1 MTRLPVPEWIRRKRD
16 GGALSADDLRALITG
31 YVDGSVPDYQMS
43 AMAMAIFFRGMS
55 PEETTSLTLAM
66 RDSGETIAR
75 GSYGGAA
82 IDKHSTGGV
91 GDKVSIALAPLVAC
105 LGVKVPMICGRGLGH
120 TGGTVDKMESIAGF
134 RARLGRDELRAIV
147 EREGAVIGGQSE
159 SLAPADRSL
168 YALRDVTGTVESI
181 PLITASI
188 LSKKLAEGLDGLV
201 IDVKCGRGAFMKTES
216 DARALADSLTSVGR
230 ASGVPVTAML
240 TRMDAPLGRTI
251 GNALEV
257 REAIEILDGRG
268 DAELVAVTRALAVE
282 MSRLARIDDAGP
294 AIDRL
299 LASGEAREK
308 LARIVAAQ
316 GGDRRAIDD
325 PEHHLPIAPSIRDV
339 LSAASGYVTAIDA
352 LGLGVAAIDLGAGRR
367 RSDEAVDPSVGFEVL
382 VRVGD
387 RVEIGQP
394 IGRVHARTEPSAE
407 SARDALGHAIELAE
421 TAPTPRSRILDTL
434 RR

>member
-1 MTRLPVPEWIRRKRD
+1 
-16 GGALSADDLRALITG
+16 
-31 YVDGSVPDYQMS
+31 MS
-43 AMAMAIFFRGMS
+43 ALAMAIFFRGMS